1 MNTIRAL
8 VRQYIC
14 EALGV
19 TEDDLEGPPE
29 RKSPPML
36 SNGHLEAPEAPEVAP
51 ETRLTLTA
59 QEFSA
64 QTGVSLST
72 VYQLVRRGLIKRAPH
87 PGTRV
92 LIPAR
97 ELDKYR

>member
-19 TEDDLEGPPE
+19 DESDLEGPPE
-29 RKSPPML
+29 RTPPPML
-36 SNGHLEAPEAPEVAP
+36 SNGHGHVEPAPESPGD
-51 ETRLTLTA
+51 RLTVTA
-59 QEFSA
+59 REFSD